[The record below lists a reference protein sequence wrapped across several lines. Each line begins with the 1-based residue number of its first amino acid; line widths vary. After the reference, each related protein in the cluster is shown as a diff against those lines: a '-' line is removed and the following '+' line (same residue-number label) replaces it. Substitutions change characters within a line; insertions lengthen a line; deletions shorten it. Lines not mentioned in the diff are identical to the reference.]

1 MVRLEGVEPPRLA
14 AQVPKTCVS
23 TSSTIG
29 AIYVLYM
36 YLIFCQ
42 SLLQFIDVSMWYKFY
57 TIMQYFKNSTS
68 SSGICCEFNTMIN
81 L

>member
-42 SLLQFIDVSMWYKFY
+42 SLLQFIDIGMWH
-57 TIMQYFKNSTS
+57 
-68 SSGICCEFNTMIN
+68 
-81 L
+81 